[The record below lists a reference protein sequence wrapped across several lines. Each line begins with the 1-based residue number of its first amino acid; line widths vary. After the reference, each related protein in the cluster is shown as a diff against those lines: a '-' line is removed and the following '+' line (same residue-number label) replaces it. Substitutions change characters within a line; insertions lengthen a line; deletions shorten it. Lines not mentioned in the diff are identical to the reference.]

1 MVSSSDKAR
10 SLRLQRLQAMLD
22 TRLEHPASA
31 LETLL
36 SELKIGEQ
44 QTALWEGLHA
54 ASVRD
59 GAEAELAAAY
69 GKITT
74 GHRLQQL
81 TPEAQA
87 QLLMHAGDFL
97 QGVVGDAAAAEAQLE
112 RVLEIVPGHAEA
124 FSRLCRRFEGARDHR
139 KLAELYAA
147 VAASPPKPADELVP
161 VVVKLVATLP
171 ATNPI
176 SDEACRRLLALVPAG
191 LSILYELEAHCRKT
205 ERADLACE
213 LFEQTLAEHP
223 MPKKSVT
230 ELRRRLVAIYI
241 ADSTTPERALP
252 HVEALFA
259 DDIGDPH
266 ARAAAEKLLSNRDV
280 ASRAAALL
288 QQVRRSSRTE
298 DGGRGDAA

>member
-1 MVSSSDKAR
+1 MVTPAEKAR
-10 SLRLQRLQAMLD
+10 SLRLQRLNGMLD
-22 TRLEHPASA
+22 NRLEHAASA
-31 LETLL
+31 LETLV
-36 SELKIGEQ
+36 SELKLDAPQSE
-44 QTALWEGLHA
+44 LWEALHA

-59 GAEAELAAAY
+59 GVEAELAAAY

-81 TPEAQA
+81 TPDAQA

-124 FSRLCRRFEGARDHR
+124 FLRLCRRFEGARDGR
-139 KLAELYAA
+139 KLVELYAA
-147 VAASPPKPADELVP
+147 VASAPPKPAEELVP
-161 VVVKLVATLP
+161 AVVKLVATLP
-171 ATNPI
+171 ATTPI
-176 SDEACRRLLALVPAG
+176 SDQACRRLLALVPAG

-213 LFEQTLAEHP
+213 LFEQTLLDHP
-223 MPKKSVT
+223 LPKKSVT

-241 ADSTTPERALP
+241 EESSTPEKALP

-259 DDIGDPH
+259 DDIGDQH

-288 QQVRRSSRTE
+288 QRVRRSSRTE
-298 DGGRGDAA
+298 DGGGGDAA